1 MLPIS
6 ENATRQDIDL
16 LLWFEPERVTPNTA
30 LHKEHPEWIW
40 PTSGD
45 AKQFAQWSTHLFDD
59 HPDWLIGASG
69 PGQGFGQW
77 SLMLNIGNKDP
88 VLVIIDIVSKPT
100 PPLKGPEGKAQPS
113 PAWAPK
119 IVEKGTTVTSL
130 DFAGTPKPD
139 GKLRSAVL
147 IQGTGA
153 TVKKG
158 QTITVNYLGQV
169 YKGKKPFD
177 ESYSKQPASF
187 AIGTGAVISGWDK
200 TLVGQKVGSRVILA
214 IPPKEGYGK
223 KGQPT
228 AGIKGTDTLYF
239 VVDILGAS

>member
-1 MLPIS
+1 M
-6 ENATRQDIDL
+6 
-16 LLWFEPERVTPNTA
+16 
-30 LHKEHPEWIW
+30 
-40 PTSGD
+40 
-45 AKQFAQWSTHLFDD
+45 
-59 HPDWLIGASG
+59 
-69 PGQGFGQW
+69 
-77 SLMLNIGNKDP
+77 
-88 VLVIIDIVSKPT
+88 
-100 PPLKGPEGKAQPS
+100 
-113 PAWAPK
+113 
-119 IVEKGTTVTSL
+119 TSL

-214 IPPKEGYGK
+214 IPPEGGLRQE
-223 KGQPT
+223 GPADRGHQGHRHAVLRGRHPRRLLST
-228 AGIKGTDTLYF
+228 M
-239 VVDILGAS
+239 GAMSSRSPR